1 MAMSREDKSEFATWV
16 YRGLIGVLLSFTF
29 IIVKSNYDEFQDMK
43 KDVQQDKVN
52 HIVIDSRL
60 TRIESKVGLR

>member
-1 MAMSREDKSEFATWV
+1 MSREDKSEFATWV
-16 YRGLIGVLLSFTF
+16 YRGLIGALLSFTF

-60 TRIESKVGLR
+60 LYLENKVGLR